1 MIRKI
6 YRILFSEDLRI
17 SIRQKLI
24 IPGNNLF
31 RKIIG
36 QQAKDV
42 FEDIYIANSWGS
54 EESVSGSGSEISK
67 TIDLIK
73 YLNELL
79 REYNIES
86 VFDIPCGDFNWM
98 KEVDLT
104 NVKYTGGDIVPNLI
118 HRNQTKYNM
127 DWISFSC
134 HNLISDKI
142 DKSYDLVLTR
152 DCLVHLSYSDIERS
166 LTNIKKSQSKYL
178 LTTSF
183 IKTTKNMDIVTGEW
197 RPINLNLAPF
207 NFPEPIKT
215 FIETNTE
222 EGWEGN
228 KVMNLYVISEIRI

>member
-6 YRILFSEDLRI
+6 YRILFPEDLRT

-24 IPGNNLF
+24 IPGNNLY
-31 RKIIG
+31 RKITR
-36 QQAKDV
+36 QQTKDV
-42 FEDIYIANSWGS
+42 FENIYTANTWRS

-79 REYNIES
+79 REYTINS

-98 KEVDLT
+98 KKVDLT
-104 NVKYTGGDIVPNLI
+104 NVEYKGGDIVPDLIRRNLA
-118 HRNQTKYNM
+118 KYSK

-134 HNLISDKI
+134 HNLITDKI

-152 DCLVHLSYSDIERS
+152 DCLVHLSYSDIESS

-178 LTTSF
+178 FTTSF
-183 IKTTKNMDIVTGEW
+183 IKTTKNMDIITGEW

-207 NFPEPIKT
+207 NFPEPITT

-222 EGWEGN
+222 DGWEGN

>member
-1 MIRKI
+1 MIKNI
-6 YRILFSEDLRI
+6 YRTLLSEDFRI

-24 IPGNNLF
+24 IPGNNLY
-31 RKIIG
+31 RKITWK
-36 QQAKDV
+36 QTKDV
-42 FEDIYIANSWGS
+42 FEYIYTDNTWGS

-79 REYNIES
+79 REYAIHS

-98 KEVDLT
+98 KEVDLS
-104 NVKYTGGDIVPNLI
+104 NVEYTGGDIVPNLI
-118 HRNQTKYNM
+118 RRNQAKYSK
-127 DWISFSC
+127 DWVKFSC
-134 HNLISDKI
+134 HNLITDKI

-166 LTNIKKSQSKYL
+166 LSNIKKSQSKYL

-207 NFPEPIKT
+207 NFPEPIIT

-228 KVMNLYVISEIRI
+228 KVMNLYLISEISI